1 MSEITEFE
9 LDWEGIK
16 ILIKHTHKAW
26 GVIEHIELHSIDPP
40 EAELPM
46 TDTGYISHYIDESY
60 IEAEGGVESYVLA
73 WLKHDAAK
81 PSWQAKKLSARQ
93 YSLF

>member
-1 MSEITEFE
+1 MSNITEFE

-46 TDTGYISHYIDESY
+46 TDTE
-60 IEAEGGVESYVLA
+60 LR
-73 WLKHDAAK
+73 LMAAAARIGLNSS
-81 PSWQAKKLSARQ
+81 PKKG
-93 YSLF
+93 